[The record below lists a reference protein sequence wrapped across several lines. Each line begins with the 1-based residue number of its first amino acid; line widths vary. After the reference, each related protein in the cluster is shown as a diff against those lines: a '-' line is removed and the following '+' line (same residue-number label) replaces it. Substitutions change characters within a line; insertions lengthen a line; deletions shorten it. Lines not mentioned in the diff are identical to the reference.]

1 MYPIFVQDSRIDFLQ
16 QEDEYSDLT
25 LKPGEWT
32 FQKIWECLNNN
43 RIRIAMICQEPV
55 SEFWNFAQNFMPIQA
70 AGGLVYTES
79 RQLLMIKRL
88 GFWDLP
94 KGKIDPMETPAQTA
108 IREISEECGIP
119 ESALKIIRFW
129 GNSFHGYH
137 LKGVPTLKQS
147 FWYQVTCSSMLPL
160 SPQTEEGITEIVWAD
175 VAQQHLLKQQAWP
188 AINWLLSQ
196 S

>member
-16 QEDEYSDLT
+16 RQEERIEMP
-25 LKPGEWT
+25 LKVGEWN

-43 RIRIAMICQEPV
+43 KIQMAIICENPV

-70 AGGLVYTES
+70 AGGLVYS
-79 RQLLMIKRL
+79 DYSQLLMIKRL

-108 IREISEECGIP
+108 VREISEECGIP
-119 ESALKIIRFW
+119 ESQL
-129 GNSFHGYH
+129 NLQQYLDSTFHAYE

-147 FWYQVTCSSMLPL
+147 FWYHLTCAKAFPL
-160 SPQTEEGITEIVWAD
+160 TAQTEEGITEIVWAD
-175 VAQQHLLKQQAWP
+175 QNLQNKLLPDAWP
-188 AINWLLSQ
+188 AVRWLIDQ
-196 S
+196 Q